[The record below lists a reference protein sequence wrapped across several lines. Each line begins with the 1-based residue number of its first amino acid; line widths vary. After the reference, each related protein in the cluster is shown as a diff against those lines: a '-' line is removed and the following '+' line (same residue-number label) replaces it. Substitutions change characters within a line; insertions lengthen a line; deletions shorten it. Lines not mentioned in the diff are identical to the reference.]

1 MRVVLQR
8 VKSASVTVDDQV
20 IGKVGKGYMLLVGL
34 THDDS
39 IEDIDYIARKVAN
52 ARLFADENGKINLSI
67 KQVQGAIL
75 SVSQFTL
82 YASTKNGNRPGFG
95 DRPGF
100 GAAQKPEL
108 AKENYH
114 YFNEKLRSYGIDN
127 EKLRSYGI
135 EVQTGQFGAD
145 MDVELVNDGPVT
157 IIYDSNQ
164 K

>member
-20 IGKVGKGYMLLVGL
+20 IGKVGKGYILLVGF

-95 DRPGF
+95 
-100 GAAQKPEL
+100 AAQKPEL

-114 YFNEKLRSYGIDN
+114 YFNEKLRSYGI
-127 EKLRSYGI
+127 

-145 MDVELVNDGPVT
+145 MDVALVNDGPIT

>member
-20 IGKVGKGYMLLVGL
+20 IGKVGKGYMLLVGF

-82 YASTKNGNRPGFG
+82 YALTKNGN
-95 DRPGF
+95 RPGF

-114 YFNEKLRSYGIDN
+114 YFNEKLRSYGI
-127 EKLRSYGI
+127 

-145 MDVELVNDGPVT
+145 MDVALVNDGPIT

>member
-8 VKSASVTVDDQV
+8 VKSASVTVDNKV
-20 IGKVGKGYMLLVGL
+20 IGKVGKGYMLLVGF
-34 THDDS
+34 THDDA
-39 IEDIDYIARKVAN
+39 IEDIDYIARKIAN

-82 YASTKNGNRPGFG
+82 YASTKHGN
-95 DRPGF
+95 RPGF

-114 YFNEKLRSYGIDN
+114 YFNEKLRSYGI
-127 EKLRSYGI
+127 

-145 MDVELVNDGPVT
+145 MDVALVNDGPVT

>member
-20 IGKVGKGYMLLVGL
+20 IGKVGKGYMLLVGF
-34 THDDS
+34 THDDL

-82 YASTKNGNRPGFG
+82 YASTKNGS
-95 DRPGF
+95 RPGF

-114 YFNEKLRSYGIDN
+114 YFNEKLRSYGI
-127 EKLRSYGI
+127 

-145 MDVELVNDGPVT
+145 MDVALVNDGPIT

>member
-8 VKSASVTVDDQV
+8 VKSASVTVDNKV
-20 IGKVGKGYMLLVGL
+20 IGKVGKGYMLLVGF

-39 IEDIDYIARKVAN
+39 IEDIDYIARKIAN
-52 ARLFADENGKINLSI
+52 ARLFTDENGKINLSI

-75 SVSQFTL
+75 SISQFTL
-82 YASTKNGNRPGFG
+82 YASTKKGNRPGFE
-95 DRPGF
+95 
-100 GAAQKPEL
+100 AAQKPEL

-114 YFNEKLRSYGIDN
+114 YFNEKLRSYGI
-127 EKLRSYGI
+127 
-135 EVQTGQFGAD
+135 EVETGQFGAD
-145 MDVELVNDGPVT
+145 MDVALVNDGPIT

>member
-8 VKSASVTVDDQV
+8 IKSASVTVDDQV
-20 IGKVGKGYMLLVGL
+20 IGKVGKGYMLLVGF

-95 DRPGF
+95 
-100 GAAQKPEL
+100 AAQTPEV

-114 YFNEKLRSYGIDN
+114 YFN

-145 MDVELVNDGPVT
+145 MDVALVNDGPIT

>member
-8 VKSASVTVDDQV
+8 VKSASVTGDDQV
-20 IGKVGKGYMLLVGL
+20 IGKVGKGYMLLVGF

-52 ARLFADENGKINLSI
+52 ARLFADENGKINLPI

-95 DRPGF
+95 
-100 GAAQKPEL
+100 AAQKPEL

-114 YFNEKLRSYGIDN
+114 YFNEKLRSYGI
-127 EKLRSYGI
+127 

-145 MDVELVNDGPVT
+145 MDVALVNDGPIT

>member
-20 IGKVGKGYMLLVGL
+20 IGKVGKGYMLLVGF

-95 DRPGF
+95 
-100 GAAQKPEL
+100 AAQKPEL

-114 YFNEKLRSYGIDN
+114 YFNEKLRSYGI
-127 EKLRSYGI
+127 
-135 EVQTGQFGAD
+135 EVQPGQFGAD
-145 MDVELVNDGPVT
+145 MDVALVNDGPIT

>member
-20 IGKVGKGYMLLVGL
+20 IGKVGKGYMLLVGF

-95 DRPGF
+95 
-100 GAAQKPEL
+100 AAQKPEL

-114 YFNEKLRSYGIDN
+114 YFNEKLRSYGI
-127 EKLRSYGI
+127 

-145 MDVELVNDGPVT
+145 MDVALVNDGPITV
-157 IIYDSNQ
+157 IYDSNQ

>member
-20 IGKVGKGYMLLVGL
+20 IGKVGKGYMLLVGF

-75 SVSQFTL
+75 
-82 YASTKNGNRPGFG
+82 
-95 DRPGF
+95 
-100 GAAQKPEL
+100 
-108 AKENYH
+108 
-114 YFNEKLRSYGIDN
+114 N

-145 MDVELVNDGPVT
+145 MDVALVNDGPIT

>member
-20 IGKVGKGYMLLVGL
+20 IGKVGKGYMLLVGF

-52 ARLFADENGKINLSI
+52 ARLFADENGKINLSV

-82 YASTKNGNRPGFG
+82 YASTKNGN
-95 DRPGF
+95 RPGF

-114 YFNEKLRSYGIDN
+114 YFNEKLRSYGI
-127 EKLRSYGI
+127 

-145 MDVELVNDGPVT
+145 MDVELVNDGPIT

>member
-20 IGKVGKGYMLLVGL
+20 IGKVGKGYMLLVGF

-82 YASTKNGNRPGFG
+82 YASTKHGN
-95 DRPGF
+95 RPGF

-114 YFNEKLRSYGIDN
+114 YFNEKLRSYGI
-127 EKLRSYGI
+127 

-145 MDVELVNDGPVT
+145 MDVALVNDGPVT

>member
-20 IGKVGKGYMLLVGL
+20 IGKVGKGYMLLVGF

-95 DRPGF
+95 
-100 GAAQKPEL
+100 AAQKPEL

-114 YFNEKLRSYGIDN
+114 YFNEKLRSYGI
-127 EKLRSYGI
+127 

-145 MDVELVNDGPVT
+145 MDVALVNDGPIT
-157 IIYDSNQ
+157 IIYDSYQ

>member
-20 IGKVGKGYMLLVGL
+20 IGKVGKGYMLLVGF

-39 IEDIDYIARKVAN
+39 IEDIDYIVRKVAN

-82 YASTKNGNRPGFG
+82 YASTKHGN
-95 DRPGF
+95 RPGF

-114 YFNEKLRSYGIDN
+114 YFNEKLRSYGI
-127 EKLRSYGI
+127 

-145 MDVELVNDGPVT
+145 MDVALVNDGPVT

>member
-8 VKSASVTVDDQV
+8 VKSARVTVDDQV
-20 IGKVGKGYMLLVGL
+20 IGKVGKGYMLLVGF

-95 DRPGF
+95 
-100 GAAQKPEL
+100 AAQKPEL

-114 YFNEKLRSYGIDN
+114 YFNEKLRSYGI
-127 EKLRSYGI
+127 

-145 MDVELVNDGPVT
+145 MDVALVNDGPIT

>member
-8 VKSASVTVDDQV
+8 IKSASVTVADQV
-20 IGKVGKGYMLLVGL
+20 IGKVGKGYMLLVGF

-95 DRPGF
+95 
-100 GAAQKPEL
+100 AAQKPEL

-114 YFNEKLRSYGIDN
+114 YFNEKLRSYGI
-127 EKLRSYGI
+127 

-145 MDVELVNDGPVT
+145 MDVALVNDGPIT

>member
-20 IGKVGKGYMLLVGL
+20 IGKVGKGYMLLVGF

-52 ARLFADENGKINLSI
+52 ARLFADENDKINLSI

-95 DRPGF
+95 
-100 GAAQKPEL
+100 AAQKPEL

-114 YFNEKLRSYGIDN
+114 YFNEKLRSYGI
-127 EKLRSYGI
+127 

-145 MDVELVNDGPVT
+145 MDVALVNDGPIT

>member
-20 IGKVGKGYMLLVGL
+20 IGKVGKGYMLLVGF

-95 DRPGF
+95 
-100 GAAQKPEL
+100 AAQKPEL
-108 AKENYH
+108 AKEDYH
-114 YFNEKLRSYGIDN
+114 YFN

-135 EVQTGQFGAD
+135 EVQTGQLGAD
-145 MDVELVNDGPVT
+145 MDVALVNDGPIT

>member
-20 IGKVGKGYMLLVGL
+20 IGKVGKGYMLLVGF

-95 DRPGF
+95 
-100 GAAQKPEL
+100 AAQKPEL

-114 YFNEKLRSYGIDN
+114 YFNEKLRSYGI
-127 EKLRSYGI
+127 

-145 MDVELVNDGPVT
+145 MDVALVNDGPIT
-157 IIYDSNQ
+157 IIYDSN
-164 K
+164 

>member
-20 IGKVGKGYMLLVGL
+20 IGKVGKGYMLLAGF

-95 DRPGF
+95 
-100 GAAQKPEL
+100 AAQKPEL

-114 YFNEKLRSYGIDN
+114 YFNEKLRSYGI
-127 EKLRSYGI
+127 

-145 MDVELVNDGPVT
+145 MDVALVNDGPIT

>member
-20 IGKVGKGYMLLVGL
+20 IGKVGKGYMLLVGF

-52 ARLFADENGKINLSI
+52 ARLFADENGKINLSS

-82 YASTKNGNRPGFG
+82 YASTKNGN
-95 DRPGF
+95 RPGF

-114 YFNEKLRSYGIDN
+114 YFNEKLRSYGI
-127 EKLRSYGI
+127 

-145 MDVELVNDGPVT
+145 MDVALVNDGPIT

>member
-8 VKSASVTVDDQV
+8 VKSASVTVDYQV
-20 IGKVGKGYMLLVGL
+20 IGKVGKGYMLLVGF

-95 DRPGF
+95 
-100 GAAQKPEL
+100 AAQKPEL

-114 YFNEKLRSYGIDN
+114 YFNEKLRSYGI
-127 EKLRSYGI
+127 

-145 MDVELVNDGPVT
+145 MDVALVNDGPIM

>member
-20 IGKVGKGYMLLVGL
+20 IGKVGKGYMLLVGF

-39 IEDIDYIARKVAN
+39 IEDIDYIARKVAH

-95 DRPGF
+95 
-100 GAAQKPEL
+100 AAQKPEL

-114 YFNEKLRSYGIDN
+114 YFNEKLRSYGI
-127 EKLRSYGI
+127 

-145 MDVELVNDGPVT
+145 MDVALVNDGPIT

>member
-20 IGKVGKGYMLLVGL
+20 IGKVGKGYMLLVGF

-52 ARLFADENGKINLSI
+52 ARLFADENGKISLSI

-95 DRPGF
+95 
-100 GAAQKPEL
+100 AAQKPEL

-114 YFNEKLRSYGIDN
+114 YFNEKLRSYGI
-127 EKLRSYGI
+127 

-145 MDVELVNDGPVT
+145 MDVALVNDGPIT

>member
-20 IGKVGKGYMLLVGL
+20 IGKVGKGYMLLVGF

-39 IEDIDYIARKVAN
+39 IKDIDYIARKVAN

-95 DRPGF
+95 
-100 GAAQKPEL
+100 AAQKPEL

-114 YFNEKLRSYGIDN
+114 YFNEKLRSYGI
-127 EKLRSYGI
+127 

-145 MDVELVNDGPVT
+145 MDVALVNDGPIT

>member
-20 IGKVGKGYMLLVGL
+20 IGKVGKGYMLLVGF

-39 IEDIDYIARKVAN
+39 IKNIDYIARKVAN

-95 DRPGF
+95 
-100 GAAQKPEL
+100 AAQKPEL

-114 YFNEKLRSYGIDN
+114 YFNEKLRSYGI
-127 EKLRSYGI
+127 

-145 MDVELVNDGPVT
+145 MDVALVNDGPIT